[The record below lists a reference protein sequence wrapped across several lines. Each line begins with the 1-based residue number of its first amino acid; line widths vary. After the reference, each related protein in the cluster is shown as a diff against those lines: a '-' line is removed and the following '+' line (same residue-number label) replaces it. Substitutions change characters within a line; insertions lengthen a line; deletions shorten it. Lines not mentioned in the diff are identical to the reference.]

1 MTYDEEH
8 AEAQEDRATAL
19 LEELEAAIAAAPP
32 GTSGWPDELEDL
44 WDRAQEEPGL
54 PLTDEQRQHFAAR
67 REDWEVSFKVQRLL
81 RSLQEAV
88 ERGEVLDVAR
98 AAALAETSARRGLG
112 VRQDIALLRDLGR
125 PHGEQALARLVQ
137 DESVGEGDRQ
147 DAREWLA
154 KLRRPEYRA
163 RAARPTDGEELL
175 LPKVVRDLTSG
186 WAGGWEFEDE
196 PTPERF
202 AQARAVLEALL
213 PGKRL
218 ALEEPPEWEGEWL
231 EDAEDRPAW
240 LEVHMVLI
248 PLMPDARLVTRER
261 LIWAWYECE
270 RLGID
275 LEDATP
281 EAFAERWAARIAAFL
296 AQGMLEWLWRED
308 CFAPWAQDL
317 AMRYIDRNVAV
328 ADATRLLSEA
338 AEAGSQW
345 GPTADGRPGPS

>member
-1 MTYDEEH
+1 MTNDEEH
-8 AEAQEDRATAL
+8 AGAQEDRAAAL
-19 LEELEAAIAAAPP
+19 LDEVEAAIAAAPQ

-67 REDWEVSFKVQRLL
+67 REDWEASFKVQRLL
-81 RSLQEAV
+81 RSLQEVV

-112 VRQDIALLRDLGR
+112 VSQDILLLRDLGR
-125 PHGEQALARLVQ
+125 PHGEQALARLVK
-137 DESVGEGDRQ
+137 DESVSEGCRQ

-154 KLRRPEYRA
+154 KLRRPEYEA

-186 WAGGWEFEDE
+186 WSGGWEIENE
-196 PTPERF
+196 PSTERF

-213 PGKRL
+213 PDKRL
-218 ALEEPPEWEGEWL
+218 MSEEPPVWEGKWL
-231 EDAEDRPAW
+231 EDAEGRPAW
-240 LEVHMVLI
+240 LEVHMVLV
-248 PLMPDARLVTRER
+248 PLMPDSRLVTRER
-261 LIWAWYECE
+261 LIWAWCECE

-275 LEDATP
+275 LEDTTP
-281 EAFAERWAARIAAFL
+281 EAFAERWADRIAAHL
-296 AQGMLEWLWRED
+296 ARGMLEWLWRED
-308 CFAPWAQDL
+308 CFAPWALDL

-328 ADATRLLSEA
+328 AEATRLLSEA
-338 AEAGSQW
+338 AEAGHRSPPQ
-345 GPTADGRPGPS
+345 

>member
-1 MTYDEEH
+1 MACDEGH
-8 AEAQEDRATAL
+8 AEAPDDRSAAL
-19 LEELEAAIAAAPP
+19 LGELEAAIAAAPP
-32 GTSGWPDELEDL
+32 GTSGWPEELEDL

-54 PLTDEQRQHFAAR
+54 ALTDEQRQHFAAR
-67 REDWEVSFKVQRLL
+67 RERWEASSEAQRLL
-81 RSLQEAV
+81 WSLREAV
-88 ERGEVLDVAR
+88 RRGELRDVSR
-98 AAALAETSARRGLG
+98 AVALAELGAHAGLG
-112 VRQDIALLRDLGR
+112 GYDNIWLLRDLGR

-137 DESVGEGDRQ
+137 DESVGESDRQ
-147 DAREWLA
+147 EAREWLA
-154 KLRRPEYRA
+154 KLRRPEYEA
-163 RAARPTDGEELL
+163 RASRPTDGEELL

-213 PGKRL
+213 PDQRL

-240 LEVHMVLI
+240 LEVQMVLI

-261 LIWAWYECE
+261 LIWAWHECE

-281 EAFAERWAARIAAFL
+281 EAFAERWAARIAANL
-296 AQGMLEWLWRED
+296 AQGMLEWLWREG

-317 AMRYIDRNVAV
+317 AIRYIDRNIAV
-328 ADATRLLSEA
+328 TDATRLLTEA

-345 GPTADGRPGPS
+345 GPTADGRPCPP